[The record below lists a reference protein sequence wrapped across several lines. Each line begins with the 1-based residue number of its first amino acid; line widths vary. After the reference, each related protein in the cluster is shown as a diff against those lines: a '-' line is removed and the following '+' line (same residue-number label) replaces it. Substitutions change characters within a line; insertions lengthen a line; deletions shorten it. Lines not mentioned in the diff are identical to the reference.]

1 MPASLRK
8 SQEHVSLNEQ
18 QEAFLLERLPRDWNE
33 EKIKDALGSFGKDLG
48 SEWRDK
54 IFLMRSRLGRSMGRA
69 LIAHP
74 KDVPEIVQ
82 ELPYGTS
89 YRPMD
94 RSDIEAFLEQSERLV
109 NLSEDLRRLA
119 APENF
124 LRIMTITEVPSNYGR
139 KDIAYVIKQH
149 CNVVVE
155 PRDIVFRFKRWGRQA
170 DTCYVRCPTAESVD
184 HCVQQIQELAVP
196 KRAAHG
202 ALFGAAFL
210 WSSRATLF
218 ASHPDLDFLMH
229 GYGSKMWVFSTGWQE
244 DMTVEEFLQVI
255 NRLDFFPVKVHRHHC
270 TADKSS
276 TFFMQFSQM
285 QGGVGVKWALKRF
298 RRLKWRWRI
307 KQTVPFYGYA
317 RRVDLHRA
325 SEDRYEDEMSESDSD
340 IDEPVH
346 Y

>member
-1 MPASLRK
+1 
-8 SQEHVSLNEQ
+8 
-18 QEAFLLERLPRDWNE
+18 
-33 EKIKDALGSFGKDLG
+33 
-48 SEWRDK
+48 
-54 IFLMRSRLGRSMGRA
+54 MRSRLGRSMGRA

-202 ALFGAAFL
+202 ALFGALELPSYGPAEPLFL
-210 WSSRATLF
+210 QAIRLIDTISAICQ
-218 ASHPDLDFLMH
+218 

-244 DMTVEEFLQVI
+244 
-255 NRLDFFPVKVHRHHC
+255 VKVHRHHC

-276 TFFMQFSQM
+276 TFFMQPLGM
-285 QGGVGVKWALKRF
+285 G
-298 RRLKWRWRI
+298 
-307 KQTVPFYGYA
+307 
-317 RRVDLHRA
+317 
-325 SEDRYEDEMSESDSD
+325 
-340 IDEPVH
+340 
-346 Y
+346 